1 MNVKRQTIPSP
12 PRGRGR
18 RAACRGTPL
27 ARRVRG
33 NILGAILLPT
43 LVTIAYAAEPPNWAY
58 PLNPPV
64 AAQAPSDDL
73 TPKHVPGSNVAL
85 TAAQI
90 AGRDGVPDWRPNE
103 HPPMPQIVAKG
114 RPPAVRAC
122 AYCHLPNGAG
132 RPENAA
138 LAGEPSGYI
147 KQQVTNF
154 RSGDRNGSEP
164 RRVPQNL
171 MLQLAKAVTD
181 AEVEQAAAYFSKLP
195 AISFVKIVESASAPK
210 TTVSGG
216 MLMRA
221 PEGGT
226 EPIGNRIIEVPDDS
240 VRAEDRDPDVTYTA
254 YVPPGSLAKGKEL
267 ATSETGEKTIA
278 CKECHGD
285 DLKGD
290 GETVPWIAG
299 RSPSYIFRQLL
310 DIRNGKRA
318 GSSVPMQMVVEKL
331 APDDM
336 IAIAAYV
343 ASLKP

>member
-1 MNVKRQTIPSP
+1 MRDAT
-12 PRGRGR
+12 RFHL
-18 RAACRGTPL
+18 PL
-27 ARRVRG
+27 AGRSKCATR
-33 NILGAILLPT
+33 ILGGGIGISLLMG
-43 LVTIAYAAEPPNWAY
+43 IANAAEPPSWAY
-58 PLNPPV
+58 PLNAPG
-64 AAQAPSDDL
+64 AAQPAPDDV
-73 TPKHVPGSNVAL
+73 TPRHVPGSAIAL

-90 AGRDGVPDWRPNE
+90 AGRDGVPDWRPNQ

-114 RPPAVRAC
+114 RPPEVRAC

-138 LAGEPSGYI
+138 LAGESPGYI

-171 MLQLAKAVTD
+171 MLQLSKAVTD

-195 AISFVKIVESASAPK
+195 AASFVKVMESATAPK
-210 TTVSGG
+210 TTVNGG
-216 MLMRA
+216 MLVKT
-221 PEGGT
+221 PEGAT
-226 EPIGNRIIEVPDDS
+226 EPTGSRIIEVPDDS
-240 VRAEDRDPDVTYTA
+240 ERAENRDPDVTYTA

-267 ATSETGEKTIA
+267 VTSESGDKTIA

-290 GETVPWIAG
+290 GDTVPWIAG
-299 RSPSYIFRQLL
+299 RSPGYIVRQLT
-310 DIRNGKRA
+310 DIQNAKRA
-318 GSSVPMQMVVEKL
+318 GTADPMKMVVEKL

-343 ASLKP
+343 ATLKP